1 MFFSSTSANSM
12 CDLSP
17 PARFGAVFAAYT
29 WNILE
34 ESFAARQRQS
44 KTKETSKAS
53 KSGSRSEDGGFIGK
67 DSTRTGS
74 TQSMS
79 PKTGSTKSASSK
91 TDATKTGSVTFGS
104 WVVKHDHNGVPYW

>member
-1 MFFSSTSANSM
+1 M
-12 CDLSP
+12 CDLP
-17 PARFGAVFAAYT
+17 LPARFRAVFAAYI
-29 WNILE
+29 WNTLE
-34 ESFAARQRQS
+34 ESFAARQQQQS

-91 TDATKTGSVTFGS
+91 TDATKTGSMKFGS